1 MKCARYCVAA
11 QAPFVVSAM
20 VELAAR
26 SDDLGV
32 TRRSLQIKI
41 EMVLPWVA
49 DSLAWQL
56 DGRLFTEGPTFF
68 LECRRNLLYLAHF
81 KPPFRRAMG
90 PREKQ
95 KKPRP
100 QLRFAAGSSKLFA
113 LARS

>member
-1 MKCARYCVAA
+1 
-11 QAPFVVSAM
+11 M
-20 VELAAR
+20 VELAER
-26 SDDLGV
+26 CDDFGV
-32 TRRSLQIKI
+32 TRPSLQVKI

-68 LECRRNLLYLAHF
+68 LERRTNLLYLADF

-95 KKPRP
+95 KSRD
-100 QLRFAAGSSKLFA
+100 LG
-113 LARS
+113 